1 MEGNKTNY
9 TDEELINMLFESE
22 RSEHIAISYILRKN
36 SLAISK
42 SIGRFIRNQED
53 INSIKNEGLVILI
66 SNIRALKFKGDSS
79 IHTYYVGICKI
90 LSKRWK
96 STSTKHGQRKD
107 SLELIEE
114 QGEFSQLIEKFE
126 KQNENAERLKLIYA
140 LITEKC
146 RSVLELW
153 ARGYKMEEI
162 RIRLGYKNTQIVM
175 NKKNTCLKN
184 INKQLQ
190 ERKL

>member
-1 MEGNKTNY
+1 
-9 TDEELINMLFESE
+9 MLFESD
-22 RSEHIAISYILRKN
+22 RAEHIAISHILRKN
-36 SLAISK
+36 SLTISE
-42 SIGRFIRNQED
+42 SIRGFITNKED
-53 INSIKNEGLVILI
+53 VDSIKNEGLVILI

-90 LSKRWK
+90 LSKK
-96 STSTKHGQRKD
+96 MSTTAIKHRQRNDK
-107 SLELIEE
+107 LELIEG
-114 QGEFSQLIEKFE
+114 QGEFSQLIENFE

-146 RSVLELW
+146 RNVLELW

-175 NKKNTCLKN
+175 NKKNTCLKS
-184 INKQLQ
+184 ISKQIQ
-190 ERKL
+190 EKKL